1 MKAVLV
7 KFMSLSSSAI
17 QMGSFNVCLSR
28 LCFCTSIGLFFYG
41 FLSSVLLIPKIL
53 SGTSAPRSVIRSD
66 CYLSWV
72 LLVNTLI
79 HLRLHLLL
87 KNCVAKEPD

>member
-17 QMGSFNVCLSR
+17 QMGSFNGCLSR

-41 FLSSVLLIPKIL
+41 FLSSVLLIPNIL
-53 SGTSAPRSVIRSD
+53 SGTSAALMIRSD
-66 CYLSWV
+66 WYLSWV
-72 LLVNTLI
+72 LLVNTLL

-87 KNCVAKEPD
+87 KNYNE